1 MKRVLA
7 LVLVMASL
15 IATAFAIVPV
25 KVIVGNSVLTTPAG
39 DVQAQI
45 INNSTLIPMRA
56 IFESLNAKVEW
67 IPSSQTI
74 MATKGSKVIV
84 MKIGSLEMTVSDAST
99 GGSKNIKLPVAPRMI
114 NATDKKYGARTM
126 VPLRAVSE
134 SLDMNVGWDGKT
146 YTVTV
151 TVKK

>member
-1 MKRVLA
+1 MKRIIA
-7 LVLVMASL
+7 LVLVVVSLLAMAS
-15 IATAFAIVPV
+15 AIVPV
-25 KVIVGNSVLTTPAG
+25 KVIVGNSELKTPAG

-56 IFESLNAKVEW
+56 IFESLNAEVEW
-67 IPSSQTI
+67 VPSSKTI
-74 MATKGSKVIV
+74 MATKGSKVII
-84 MKIGSLEMTVSDAST
+84 MKIGSLTMTVSDMAT
-99 GGSKNIKLPVAPRMI
+99 GESKNIKLPVAPRTI
-114 NATDKKYGARTM
+114 NAADKKYGARTM

-134 SLDMNVGWDGKT
+134 SLNMNVGWDGKT